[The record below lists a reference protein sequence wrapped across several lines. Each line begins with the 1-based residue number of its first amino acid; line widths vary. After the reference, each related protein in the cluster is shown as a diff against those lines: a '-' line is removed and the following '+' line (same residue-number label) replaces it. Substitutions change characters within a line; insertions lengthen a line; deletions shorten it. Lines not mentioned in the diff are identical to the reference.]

1 MKTLLYTDIKPYKLH
16 YAAIDLEGDIPC
28 FEFKKHAQM
37 IDFIDQKCIGR
48 SGECVWLI
56 SKLNTTDI
64 FISKSSLSI
73 QDFMQKKHLWI
84 IPDHYFLQEYASFE
98 EAYHAAIL
106 INETSPMAYLNQ
118 NQTTK

>member
-1 MKTLLYTDIKPYKLH
+1 MISRPKR
-16 YAAIDLEGDIPC
+16 
-28 FEFKKHAQM
+28 

-64 FISKSSLSI
+64 FISESSLSI
-73 QDFMQKKHLWI
+73 QDFMLRKYLWDI
-84 IPDHYFLQEYASFE
+84 AGDYFLQEYASFE
-98 EAYHAAIL
+98 DAYHAAIL

-118 NQTTK
+118 TTK